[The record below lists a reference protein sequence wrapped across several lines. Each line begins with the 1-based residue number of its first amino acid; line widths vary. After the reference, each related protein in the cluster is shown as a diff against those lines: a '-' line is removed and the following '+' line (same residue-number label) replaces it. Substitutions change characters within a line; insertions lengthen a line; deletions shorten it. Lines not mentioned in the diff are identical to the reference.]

1 MEAWSTCAP
10 AAQPDVKQLRAKQG
24 AAPLVMTPEAFDKYA
39 RDDIIKWAKV
49 IKTAGIK
56 AD

>member
-1 MEAWSTCAP
+1 L
-10 AAQPDVKQLRAKQG
+10 AAAALQPWARQG
-24 AAPLVMTPEAFDKYA
+24 TTSMVMTPEALDSYA
-39 RDDIIKWAKV
+39 RDDIAKWSRV

>member
-1 MEAWSTCAP
+1 M
-10 AAQPDVKQLRAKQG
+10 QLWAKRG
-24 AAPLVMTPEAFDKYA
+24 AVPRVMNAEIFDKYA
-39 RDDIIKWAKV
+39 RDDIAKWAHV

>member
-1 MEAWSTCAP
+1 MS
-10 AAQPDVKQLRAKQG
+10 
-24 AAPLVMTPEAFDKYA
+24 PEVFDKYA
-39 RDDIIKWAKV
+39 RDDVAKWARV

>member
-1 MEAWSTCAP
+1 M
-10 AAQPDVKQLRAKQG
+10 KQLRAKQG